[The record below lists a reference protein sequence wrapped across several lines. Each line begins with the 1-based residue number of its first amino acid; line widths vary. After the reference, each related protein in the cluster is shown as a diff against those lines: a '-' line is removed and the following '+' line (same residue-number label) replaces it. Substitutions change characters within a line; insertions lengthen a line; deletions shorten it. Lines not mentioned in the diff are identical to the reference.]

1 MFISNRRFTHMA
13 ATNLFTTAKVI
24 EAKGTA
30 GKKSAKSLTLIE
42 GLEVYA
48 AIDHSIKWLK
58 TVLETSKG
66 IVAETAIQK
75 FIADGI
81 KALAKPAN
89 FDGEEGDATGNI
101 QLKKRMSTSGLN
113 DIEKELAAEYK
124 IPTVELSDRPE
135 TYIFNPA
142 HAEWLQKNAAK
153 VSAALIKLGAPEDV
167 IQFQNATTRVITTDD
182 SIDFVFRT
190 YAKKPDVIAQ
200 LLPVVS
206 TFAIKPKFDDGDDAA
221 NDKALNV
228 IKSFIGGE

>member
-1 MFISNRRFTHMA
+1 MA
-13 ATNLFTTAKVI
+13 TTNLFTTAKVI
-24 EAKGTA
+24 KAKDTA
-30 GKKSAKSLTLIE
+30 GKKPEKSKTLVE

-58 TVLETSKG
+58 TLLETSKFT
-66 IVAETAIQK
+66 VAEVANQK

-81 KALAKPAN
+81 KILGKPAN

-124 IPTVELSDRPE
+124 IPTVEVSDRPE
-135 TYIFNPA
+135 TYIFNPD

-153 VSAALIKLGAPEDV
+153 VSAALIKLGAPDDV
-167 IQFQNATTRVITTDD
+167 IQFQNATTKTVVTDD

-190 YAKKPDVIAQ
+190 YAKKPEVIAQ

-206 TFAIKPKFDDGDDAA
+206 TFAIKPKFDNGDDGA

-228 IKSFIGGE
+228 IKGFING